1 MDIVEKIFAYECKEY
16 DWQAKLRETE
26 QNPEYHA
33 EGNVLIHTRMVIEEL
48 LSLSAYRQLSEKDRR
63 ILLLAA
69 LLHDIAK
76 PFCTKREGGRLTAH
90 HHAKKG
96 EQEARRLFYSYG
108 FMEEI
113 SGKLSFEE
121 RERVCSLIRY
131 HGLPLFFMNR
141 EDCDREIFK
150 ASLEVNLLHVSLLAT
165 ADVMGRIGKSKRELQ
180 ENIALFREHC
190 SELGCLTAPK
200 DFQSDRARLLYFK
213 QGEQYLHY
221 EPHEEPRSNVF
232 LMSGIPASGKD
243 TYINKHL
250 SDLPVIS
257 LDELR
262 ESMGIAPE
270 KNQGRIVQEAK
281 KRAREYLAQKRDFVW
296 NATNITRPMRS
307 QLIDLFLNYGASVRV
322 VYCETPLETA
332 LARNATRKQPLPHSA
347 IREMANKL
355 DVPKAWE
362 AESVTYCI
370 SD

>member
-1 MDIVEKIFAYECKEY
+1 MDIIQKMLTYECKGY
-16 DWQAKLRETE
+16 DWQTKLRETE

-33 EGNVLIHTRMVIEEL
+33 EGNVLTHTIMVVEQL
-48 LSLSAYRQLSEKDRR
+48 LSLSAYQELSEKDRR

-76 PFCTKREGGRLTAH
+76 PFCTKREGGRLTAQ

-96 EQEARRLFYSYG
+96 EQEARRLFYSCG

-113 SGKLSFEE
+113 FGKLSFEE
-121 RERVCSLIRY
+121 RESVCSLIRY

-150 ASLEVNLLHVSLLAT
+150 ASLEVKLLHVSMLAT
-165 ADVMGRIGKSKRELQ
+165 ADVFGRIGKSKRALQ

-190 SELGCLTAPK
+190 SDLGCLTAPK
-200 DFQSDRARLLYFK
+200 DFPSDRARLLYFN

-221 EPHEEPRSNVF
+221 EPHEELRSNVF

-243 TYINKHL
+243 TYMKKHL
-250 SDLPVIS
+250 GNLPVVS

-262 ESMGIAPE
+262 ESLGIAPE

-307 QLIDLFLNYGASVRV
+307 QLIDLFLNYGASVHV
-322 VYCETPLETA
+322 VYCETPLDTA
-332 LARNATRKQPLPHSA
+332 LARNATRKHPLPRSA

-355 DVPKAWE
+355 DVPKTWE
-362 AESVTYCI
+362 AESVTFCI